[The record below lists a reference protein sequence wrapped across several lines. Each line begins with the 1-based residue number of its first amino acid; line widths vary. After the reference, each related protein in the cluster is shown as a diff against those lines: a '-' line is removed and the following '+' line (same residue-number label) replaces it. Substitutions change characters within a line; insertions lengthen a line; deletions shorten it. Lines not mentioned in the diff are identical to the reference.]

1 MNSELFRKRLK
12 QVMGDDSNRS
22 FSLKCDISEMTMRR
36 YLLGDTFPPIDTLD
50 KIAQVSGYEL
60 GWLASGKG
68 HAKPVE
74 QRDYGD
80 ETGGKECACKPDQDT
95 ADPEL
100 AELMRLLK
108 RYGNE
113 ALKDDLK
120 LRLLRIKTALEG

>member
-1 MNSELFRKRLK
+1 MNYDTFKERLK
-12 QVMGDDSNRS
+12 VVMAGESNTS
-22 FSLKCDISEMTMRR
+22 FAKKCELAEGTIRR
-36 YLLGDTFPPIDTLD
+36 YLRGDAFPPLDTLEV
-50 KIAQVSGYEL
+50 IAQISGYEL